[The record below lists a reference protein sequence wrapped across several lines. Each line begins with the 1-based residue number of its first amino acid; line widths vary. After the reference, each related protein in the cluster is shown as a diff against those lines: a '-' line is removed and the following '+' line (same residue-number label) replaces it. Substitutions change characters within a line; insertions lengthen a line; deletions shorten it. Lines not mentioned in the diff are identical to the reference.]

1 MFMSLISFI
10 PAPYRI
16 WAAVAAVTAI
26 IGGTYTVA
34 QHRQFK
40 YDEAAQAVKTLAVE
54 RAANKALQ
62 IANDIAVK
70 SNERFA
76 KIQQDAEVKN
86 HESQIIIDTTRTQLA
101 TIKRLRDPYRKPAD
115 CGGLSKDTTS
125 PGIAIDQTTSGGL
138 SEELDGFLKRQ
149 AYEADQV
156 AVYANTCHEWASKL
170 GAQD

>member
-16 WAAVAAVTAI
+16 WAAVTAATAI
-26 IGGTYTVA
+26 IGGTYTYA
-34 QHRQFK
+34 QHRQYK
-40 YDEAAQAVKTLAVE
+40 YDEAAQSVKTLAIE

-62 IANDIAVK
+62 IANVIAVK

-101 TIKRLRDPYRKPAD
+101 AVKRLLDPYRKPAD
-115 CGGLSKDTTS
+115 CGGLPKDTAA
-125 PGIAIDQTTSGGL
+125 PGDTVDATASGEL
-138 SEELDGFLKRQ
+138 SEQFSNYLKQQ

-156 AVYANTCHEWASKL
+156 AVYANTCYEWASKL
-170 GAQD
+170 GAQN